1 MRATGMTVLI
11 DCLVQLSPRCSPTRR
26 MMFASG
32 SVRHRLASR
41 GSASRSFLRSC
52 RALLVITVACIGVVW
67 LRRSPPASPLMAGG
81 TRHSSGRPGQGAR
94 PQTIEVTLLSS
105 SSSSSSLSPP
115 PLIAH
120 ASAIDTVAAAE
131 AETDAEAD
139 AVTATAV
146 AVELE
151 CSTYAGPM
159 RWRWNPGGRGAK
171 TQTLRALPLADAP
184 ALRPRAPPLRSFPAR
199 ELRLLPGTRFASA
212 AATNVAFLKAL
223 EPARLFW
230 TLRATAGLPQPPGA
244 RPYGGWEAPGA
255 GIRGHFVG
263 HYLGALGTASAA
275 APDDAALRGRVDDA
289 LVLLEACQ
297 RAHTARGA
305 ATAGYLSAFPPREFE
320 EVEKLCDPPP
330 PGGCRAWVPHYAV
343 HKLLAGLL
351 AMHEALGRAAA
362 GAPRARYGRLPL
374 APRSCRTP
382 GVRHGRVARGPQLR
396 SGCALRDVRAAR
408 RAHVQRELVARRGAL
423 RSRVLHGATRP
434 RWGAPPAR
442 ASCRRRRRRRWRQ
455 RLWRHR
461 EKGAAGPDGARPAR
475 GARAGVVAVRG
486 GAGGGGGRDAR
497 HARQCQP
504 CLYPRRRRAVRA
516 DRRVA
521 RARCGPRLLAAATGG
536 LLLCDGRLV
545 VPGGVAPAVGTAEGP
560 GGAWRFDLA
569 CARPPGVV
577 CHAQHHAAQPEAR
590 GVEWRAAPA
599 GGGRGAPGEGQR
611 GRRGRREQRTAAT
624 ARRRRVGPAGARGVV

>member
-1 MRATGMTVLI
+1 
-11 DCLVQLSPRCSPTRR
+11 
-26 MMFASG
+26 
-32 SVRHRLASR
+32 
-41 GSASRSFLRSC
+41 
-52 RALLVITVACIGVVW
+52 
-67 LRRSPPASPLMAGG
+67 
-81 TRHSSGRPGQGAR
+81 
-94 PQTIEVTLLSS
+94 LLSS

-362 GAPRARYGRLPL
+362 GALPVW
-374 APRSCRTP
+374 PT
-382 GVRHGRVARGPQLR
+382 
-396 SGCALRDVRAAR
+396 
-408 RAHVQRELVARRGAL
+408 
-423 RSRVLHGATRP
+423 TF
-434 RWGAPPAR
+434 
-442 ASCRRRRRRRWRQ
+442 
-455 RLWRHR
+455 
-461 EKGAAGPDGARPAR
+461 GAAQLPHAWRTARPR
-475 GARAGVVAVRG
+475 GARASTTKWVRS
-486 GAGGGGGRDAR
+486 
-497 HARQCQP
+497 
-504 CLYPRRRRAVRA
+504 PRRTRSSPRSRPTRVGCAPRRSSI
-516 DRRVA
+516 A
-521 RARCGPRLLAAATGG
+521 RASRGHSPSLGRTTGASLVPAAAAAAVAAAT
-536 LLLCDGRLV
+536 
-545 VPGGVAPAVGTAEGP
+545 
-560 GGAWRFDLA
+560 LA
-569 CARPPGVV
+569 ASGK
-577 CHAQHHAAQPEAR
+577 
-590 GVEWRAAPA
+590 
-599 GGGRGAPGEGQR
+599 
-611 GRRGRREQRTAAT
+611 RRSRT
-624 ARRRRVGPAGARGVV
+624 